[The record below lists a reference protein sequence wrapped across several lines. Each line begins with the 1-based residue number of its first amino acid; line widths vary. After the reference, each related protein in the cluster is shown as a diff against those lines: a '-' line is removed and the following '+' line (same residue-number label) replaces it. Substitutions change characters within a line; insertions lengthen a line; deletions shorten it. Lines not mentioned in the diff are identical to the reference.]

1 MSQGTREIGIRTALG
16 ARPGQIVASIFSRG
30 LIQLGL
36 GVTMGAGLGYG
47 LLGILRLFPIELAPG
62 GPQLLL
68 GVGALMFCVGLA
80 ACILPARRG
89 LRIQP
94 TVALTEGS

>member
-1 MSQGTREIGIRTALG
+1 
-16 ARPGQIVASIFSRG
+16 
-30 LIQLGL
+30 
-36 GVTMGAGLGYG
+36 
-47 LLGILRLFPIELAPG
+47 
-62 GPQLLL
+62 LLL
-68 GVGALMFCVGLA
+68 GGGALMFCVGLA